1 MPAALA
7 IDYGRRRIGV
17 AASDPLGI
25 TTQGVA
31 VLDGRDRPAAMAAIA
46 ALVAEKQAE
55 AIVVGLPLNMDGSR
69 GPMANEAENFAAELR
84 EHVTVPVEMFD
95 ERLTSF
101 AADQA
106 LRDAGLSRRDR
117 AAREDQVAA
126 ALLLRAW
133 LDARPGGGAGGATGQ
148 SPQVQ

>member
-1 MPAALA
+1 MPGAVLA

-25 TTQGVA
+25 TAQGIA
-31 VLDGRDRPAAMAAIA
+31 TLDGRDRPGAIEAIA
-46 ALVAEKQAE
+46 TLVAERE
-55 AIVVGLPLNMDGSR
+55 AGRVLVGHPLSMDGTA
-69 GPMANEAENFAAELR
+69 GPMAREAEAFAASLR
-84 EHVTVPVEMFD
+84 ARLAIPVELVD
-95 ERLTSF
+95 ERLSSF

-106 LRDAGLSRRDR
+106 LREAGLSRRER

-133 LDARPGGGAGGATGQ
+133 LDTTQREQDP
-148 SPQVQ
+148 

>member
-1 MPAALA
+1 MSGPALA

-17 AASDPLGI
+17 AASDALGI
-25 TTQGVA
+25 AAQGIA
-31 VLDGRDRPAAMAAIA
+31 TLDGRDRAAALAAIA
-46 ALVAEKQAE
+46 ALAGEREAV
-55 AIVVGLPLNMDGSR
+55 AIVVGHPINMDGSE
-69 GPMANEAENFAAELR
+69 GAMAKEAAAFAEALR
-84 EHVTVPVEMFD
+84 AHVDVPVALFD

-117 AAREDQVAA
+117 AEAEDRVAA

-133 LDARPGGGAGGATGQ
+133 LDYRARQAGD
-148 SPQVQ
+148 